1 MNQRFRTAILGGFLA
16 ALSIGFPALA
26 TAQESQEIDLGA
38 LGPQIGD
45 TVPDFSLPDQ
55 FGQLQTRESILGPN
69 GAILLFH
76 RSADW

>member
-1 MNQRFRTAILGGFLA
+1 MNQRFRTAALGGLLA
-16 ALSIGFPALA
+16 ALSIGFPAIA

-55 FGQLQTRESILGPN
+55 FGRLQTRESILGPN

>member
-1 MNQRFRTAILGGFLA
+1 MNQRLRMATLGGLFA
-16 ALSIGFPALA
+16 VLSIGLSTVAA
-26 TAQESQEIDLGA
+26 AQDGQAIDLSA

-45 TVPDFSLPDQ
+45 TVPDFSLTDQ